1 MRTACGST
9 GLLEI
14 IVGVLTAAI
23 HNKLQIGEYVY
34 FLFSRKTLQFFV
46 TYLTDAL
53 YMHPL

>member
-1 MRTACGST
+1 MPTICDSAR
-9 GLLEI
+9 LLEI

-23 HNKLQIGEYVY
+23 HNTLQIGEYVY

-46 TYLTDAL
+46 THLTDAL